1 MSKMKKNLIFSLL
14 VLLALPSCNKPT
26 SKLDQLAALVE
37 NNLYN
42 NIVPFWVNNA
52 VDNINGGF
60 FGTVDSIGV
69 GNPESSKGVI
79 LNARILW
86 TFSALHLKDKDAKSL
101 EMARRAYE
109 YLTAHFIDQEY
120 GGAYYTVDNL
130 GNAIADN
137 KNTYANAFVI
147 YGLSEYHRATGDPQ
161 ALEYAIS
168 VFTALDNV
176 YDAEYGGYLDGSYLR
191 DWSPAP
197 PRGGGNVAQ
206 GAQRTAA
213 QGAQGTGTP
222 AAQGTQGA
230 QRTVATPATQG
241 KSMNTSLHV
250 MEALANLYRV
260 WKSPLLESRLQE
272 MITIFLDKVIN
283 PETHLQHYT
292 FAQDWTNRSNTKS
305 YGHDIECSWLLLE
318 SAEILGKQ
326 DLIERSKVACL
337 AMAEAVAKDAIYPN
351 GRMIYDVRGDEEPSP
366 FVQWWAQAE
375 AVVGCVNAW
384 QLSGDEVWLDRALLV
399 WQFTDDIFV
408 DHQYGEWYYD
418 IDRNDVLRT
427 GAPKADAW
435 KCPYHNGRMCMEV
448 IHRAAKV
455 EK

>member
-1 MSKMKKNLIFSLL
+1 MKKIFLFTLLILIAFT
-14 VLLALPSCNKPT
+14 SCNRQRNP
-26 SKLDQLAALVE
+26 KLTKLAALVE
-37 NNLYN
+37 ENLYQ
-42 NIVPFWVNNA
+42 NIVPFWVNHA

-60 FGTVDSIGV
+60 FGQVDSMGV
-69 GNPESSKGVI
+69 GNPEASKGVI

-86 TFSALHLKDKDAKSL
+86 TFSSLYLKDKDAKSL

-109 YLTAHFIDQEY
+109 YVIAHFIDHEY
-120 GGAYYTVDNL
+120 GGAYYTVDNK
-130 GNAIADN
+130 GNVMADT
-137 KNTYANAFVI
+137 KNTYGNAFVL
-147 YGLSEYHRATGDPQ
+147 YGLSEYHRATGDPK
-161 ALEYAIS
+161 ALEYAIG
-168 VFTALDNV
+168 VFTALDNHV
-176 YDAEYGGYLDGSYLR
+176 HDAEYGGYLDGSYLR
-191 DWSPAP
+191 DWSPVP
-197 PRGGGNVAQ
+197 PRGNFGQ
-206 GAQRTAA
+206 GARQSM
-213 QGAQGTGTP
+213 G
-222 AAQGTQGA
+222 
-230 QRTVATPATQG
+230 QG

-272 MITIFLDKVIN
+272 MIVIFLDKVIN
-283 PETHLQHYT
+283 PETHLQNYT

-318 SAEILGKQ
+318 SAEILGKH
-326 DLIERSKVACL
+326 DLIERAKVACI
-337 AMAEAVAKDAIYPN
+337 AMAETVAKEAFYPN

-399 WQFTDDIFV
+399 WKFTDDTFV
-408 DHQYGEWYYD
+408 DHKYGEWYYD

-427 GAPKADAW
+427 GALKADAW

-448 IHRAAKV
+448 IHRAQN
-455 EK
+455 